1 MKMDVTTNEQKSQEE
16 EGDKD
21 KDEERERLDKAK
33 KNLIDNIN
41 DKNTKRLIECLDVE
55 QIGVGGAESTRK
67 NIRKCIQTWKNKEDK
82 QRDAITFLNQG
93 DIKFAGHIGKWML
106 KSY

>member
-1 MKMDVTTNEQKSQEE
+1 MNNVTTDEQKSQEE

-41 DKNTKRLIECLDVE
+41 DKNTKRLIKCLNVE
-55 QIGVGGAESTRK
+55 EIGVGEAESTRK
-67 NIRKCIQTWKNKEDK
+67 NIKNAYGHG
-82 QRDAITFLNQG
+82 R
-93 DIKFAGHIGKWML
+93 IKKVN
-106 KSY
+106 